1 MVQSKALR
9 RRLLGAKAR
18 RIATV
23 MPPGHSFGRY
33 NGVTLLHSFAYI
45 GSFIFAYSIG
55 TNIKIFGDIDMD
67 IKN

>member
-9 RRLLGAKAR
+9 RRLLAGKTR
-18 RIATV
+18 KISTV

-33 NGVTLLHSFAYI
+33 SGVTLLHSFAYI
-45 GSFIFAYSIG
+45 GSFIFACSIG
-55 TNIKIFGDIDMD
+55 TNIKIFGDIDMN